1 MGPNDAELIQVYTR
15 GLGKTIADVTFDSS
29 TDFEVVVE
37 TEAGTA
43 LFGLGG
49 AFTVDIV
56 VRDLT
61 ANDNI
66 PYTPGP
72 IKDTLGKPTWP
83 AEGNSFV
90 FRVRSADLA
99 TRKGHLCEVHA
110 YLLVGISNFD
120 SSFGRSRTFLI
131 QP

>member
-1 MGPNDAELIQVYTR
+1 MGPNDAELVQVYTR
-15 GLGKTIADVTFDSS
+15 NLGKTIADVTFDSS
-29 TDFEVVVE
+29 ADFEVVVE
-37 TEAGTA
+37 TEAGAA
-43 LFGLGG
+43 LFTTGG
-49 AFTVDIV
+49 AFTADIV

-72 IKDTLGKPTWP
+72 INDNLGKPPWP
-83 AEGNSFV
+83 AQSNAFV

-99 TRKGHLCEVHA
+99 TRKGHLCEVYA

-120 SSFGRSRTFLI
+120 SSFARSRTFLI